1 MTAHLCMRRGHWV
14 YLTVLLL
21 VYINSVQALN
31 CYVCNSTL
39 DDNCNAKFE
48 KTEINPVKPQ
58 HCNVYNAKYCIK
70 VYGMW
75 GGFTYTHTSGFTYTH
90 VRLHTH
96 ARQASHTHAH
106 QASRAHTRFHTHTHT
121 FLARQP
127 SVKPSN
133 PCQHGKRTLNNDDDD
148 VTSFLQFSFL
158 ISDFIISSL
167 VILGLLL
174 QIPFNWIIRHT
185 KALEIE
191 ESFSHIETS
200 TLACVIVSIVRS
212 FYMDHNSPLL

>member
-75 GGFTYTHTSGFTYTH
+75 GGVVGTHRFCSSRDMGEQCQDIWYADHERMYRSCVFTCSGDACNATE
-90 VRLHTH
+90 RLSTKWYH
-96 ARQASHTHAH
+96 
-106 QASRAHTRFHTHTHT
+106 
-121 FLARQP
+121 
-127 SVKPSN
+127 
-133 PCQHGKRTLNNDDDD
+133 
-148 VTSFLQFSFL
+148 
-158 ISDFIISSL
+158 ISAGM
-167 VILGLLL
+167 IL
-174 QIPFNWIIRHT
+174 
-185 KALEIE
+185 
-191 ESFSHIETS
+191 S
-200 TLACVIVSIVRS
+200 LACILFTSNL
-212 FYMDHNSPLL
+212 H